1 MSDETSSQG
10 TRLMKRL
17 FSALALVATSA
28 VAQAGPIDGT
38 WAAKTSIGK
47 ADLPFKVE
55 FAGEGEN
62 FKGTLFDGE
71 VPVTSTSGKLD
82 GDRFVLKFDHFL
94 GKLEGRLKDG
104 RIEGTYQ
111 STAREDLPALAFSAE
126 RPNPRHAADAK
137 SVPSIDGLWEIPH
150 ESSKGEK
157 AWRLIIHQKGDEATA
172 SILRID
178 GDTGALT
185 GHFQDGKFVLGIFAG
200 SKVLRLDVVPT
211 KEGTLDLT
219 LHSPYARFLTKSGEY
234 DKTYLHYVA
243 YRPDDARAKGL
254 PRPSDPLKHTT
265 VRNASEPFKFRF
277 PDVNGKVYSNDDPR
291 FRGKVVVAVVTGT
304 WCPNCHDEAQFL
316 VELHKK
322 YRDRGLEVVALNFEE
337 EEQQE
342 QDYKRVRAFVKKYG
356 VEYPYLIAGTPLEMW
371 TKVPQ
376 AVNLNTWPATIFIGR
391 DGLVKQIHAGFAS
404 PASAEFNTEL
414 KKEFTETVERLL
426 AQTNTAS
433 R

>member
-1 MSDETSSQG
+1 M
-10 TRLMKRL
+10 MKRL
-17 FSALALVATSA
+17 LTSLAVVATSA
-28 VAQAGPIDGT
+28 LAQAGPIDGS
-38 WAAKTSIGK
+38 WAAKTTIGK
-47 ADLPFKVE
+47 AELPFRVE
-55 FAGEGEN
+55 LSGEGDH
-62 FKGTLFDGE
+62 FKGTLYDGE

-82 GDRFVLKFDHFL
+82 GDRFVLNFDHFL
-94 GKLEGRLKDG
+94 GKLEGRFKDG
-104 RIEGTYQ
+104 RIEGIYRN
-111 STAREDLPALAFSAE
+111 TAREDLPTLAFTAE
-126 RPNPRHAADAK
+126 RPTPRRPADPK
-137 SVPSIDGLWEIPH
+137 VVPSIDGLWEIPN
-150 ESSKGEK
+150 ESAKGEK

-185 GHFQDGKFVLGIFAG
+185 GHYQDGKFVLGIFAG
-200 SKVLRLDVVPT
+200 PKALRLDVEPA
-211 KEGTLDLT
+211 KDGSLNLT
-219 LHSPYARFLTKSGEY
+219 LHSPYAKFLTKSGEY

-243 YRPDDARAKGL
+243 HRPADARAKGL

-265 VRNASEPFKFRF
+265 VRNESEPFRFRF
-277 PDVNGKVYSNDDPR
+277 PDVDGKLYSNDDPR

-322 YRDRGLEVVALNFEE
+322 YRDRGLEVVALDFEE

-342 QDYKRVRAFVKKYG
+342 QGYKRVRSFVKKYG

-376 AVNLNTWPATIFIGR
+376 AVNLNTWPATFFVGR

-404 PASAEFNTEL
+404 PASAEFNLEL

-426 AQTNTAS
+426 AQARTAS

>member
-1 MSDETSSQG
+1 M
-10 TRLMKRL
+10 
-17 FSALALVATSA
+17 
-28 VAQAGPIDGT
+28 
-38 WAAKTSIGK
+38 
-47 ADLPFKVE
+47 
-55 FAGEGEN
+55 
-62 FKGTLFDGE
+62 
-71 VPVTSTSGKLD
+71 TSTSGKLE

-126 RPNPRHAADAK
+126 RPTPRHAADAK
-137 SVPSIDGLWEIPH
+137 AVPSIDGLWEIPH
-150 ESSKGEK
+150 ERAKGEK
-157 AWRLIIHQKGDEATA
+157 AWHLIIHQKGDEATA

-185 GHFQDGKFVLGIFAG
+185 GHYQDGKFILGVFAG

-243 YRPDDARAKGL
+243 HRPDDARAKGL

-277 PDVNGKVYSNDDPR
+277 PDVDGKLHLERRPAVPR
-291 FRGKVVVAVVTGT
+291 QGRGRGRHGHVVPELPRRGPVPG
-304 WCPNCHDEAQFL
+304 Q
-316 VELHKK
+316 LHKK
-322 YRDRGLEVVALNFEE
+322 YRDRGLEVVALDFEE
-337 EEQQE
+337 ERAAGAGLQAPC
-342 QDYKRVRAFVKKYG
+342 AFVKKYG

-376 AVNLNTWPATIFIGR
+376 AVNLNTWPATFFVGR
-391 DGLVKQIHAGFAS
+391 DGLVKQVHAGFAS

-414 KKEFTETVERLL
+414 KKEFTETVERLWRRPTPPRVIGSPTGAIL
-426 AQTNTAS
+426 EAPSEPLMGQARGVS
-433 R
+433 RGAGLLDSTGMIQ